1 MRTIKRWRRDGLV
14 MGVDA
19 KGRRVVAEA
28 ALLAWFRDR
37 LDADP
42 VHQQRMR
49 VVRAAEGGS
58 CDGARGQ

>member
-1 MRTIKRWRRDGLV
+1 

-49 VVRAAEGGS
+49 VVRAAEKE
-58 CDGARGQ
+58 